1 MLSVGRVENVELLAF
16 ELGCKVGALPST
28 YLGLL
33 LGASHKLMVVWDG
46 VEERM
51 WKRLALWKKQF
62 ISKEG
67 KITFIRNTLVNMPI
81 YLMKFGEES
90 GGWSSREVREG
101 YGVGF
106 WKEIR
111 KEADSK
117 NAWIADCWDSLGED
131 GG

>member
-81 YLMKFGEES
+81 YLM
-90 GGWSSREVREG
+90 
-101 YGVGF
+101 
-106 WKEIR
+106 
-111 KEADSK
+111 
-117 NAWIADCWDSLGED
+117 SLMHMPRVVKLRLEKIQRD
-131 GG
+131 FL